1 MMTQRFVVS
10 SILVI
15 FFAALVFMCS
25 RIDGAKTRKGMG
37 HRRRHLDELATQSQ
51 PQHITGKLNVKS
63 NGEECSVFYRVF
75 DPKDEDSK
83 GDVLLLHGASFDSAT
98 WLKTGTLAAISAD
111 GYRAIAIDLP
121 GFGQSEENLTCKK
134 NTRLL
139 VDIFSSLQSSLKMSR
154 PVLLTASM
162 SGKYA
167 LTLLSQEPK
176 LTRGYIMV
184 APVIPSDFD
193 EKSLPESTQP
203 TLVIYGS
210 EDVGG
215 KERSETRLINIP
227 NAVSFEIKG
236 GSHPCYLDYPDLF
249 NERILT
255 FLGSI
260 KS

>member
-1 MMTQRFVVS
+1 MVTLRFIVS
-10 SILVI
+10 SILVL

-25 RIDGAKTRKGMG
+25 RIDGARTRKGKG
-37 HRRRHLDELATQSQ
+37 HRHMQQSQ
-51 PQHITGKLNVKS
+51 PQDVTGRVNVKS
-63 NGEECSVFYRVF
+63 SGDECSVFYRVS
-75 DPKDEDSK
+75 DPKATGKEESK
-83 GDVLLLHGASFDSAT
+83 GDVLLLHGASFDSST
-98 WLKTGTLAAISAD
+98 WLKTGTLGAISAD

-121 GFGQSEENLTCKK
+121 GFGESAENLACKK

-139 VDIFSSLQSSLKMSR
+139 VDIFSSLQSSLKMFR

-167 LTLLSQEPK
+167 LTLLSQEPE

-203 TLVIYGS
+203 TLIIYGS
-210 EDVGG
+210 EDAGG
-215 KERSETRLINIP
+215 KERSETRLMKIP
-227 NAVSFEIKG
+227 NAVGFEIKG

-249 NERILT
+249 NERVLT
-255 FLGSI
+255 FLRSI
-260 KS
+260 D

>member
-1 MMTQRFVVS
+1 
-10 SILVI
+10 
-15 FFAALVFMCS
+15 MCS
-25 RIDGAKTRKGMG
+25 RIDGVQSRKGVG
-37 HRRRHLDELATQSQ
+37 HRRRHLDESTQ
-51 PQHITGKLNVKS
+51 PQQPKHVTGKLIVNS
-63 NGEECSVFYRVF
+63 NGEECTLFYRVL
-75 DPKDEDSK
+75 DPKDGNNDSK
-83 GDVLLLHGASFDSAT
+83 GDVLLLHGASFDSST

-134 NTRLL
+134 NTNLL
-139 VDIFSSLQSSLKMSR
+139 IDVFSSLQSSLKMTR

-167 LTLLSQEPK
+167 LKLLSLAPE

-184 APVIPSDFD
+184 APVIPTDFD
-193 EKSLPESTQP
+193 EKSLPSTTQP
-203 TLVIYGS
+203 TLVVYGS

-215 KERSETRLINIP
+215 KERSETRLMNIP

-249 NERILT
+249 NERVLT